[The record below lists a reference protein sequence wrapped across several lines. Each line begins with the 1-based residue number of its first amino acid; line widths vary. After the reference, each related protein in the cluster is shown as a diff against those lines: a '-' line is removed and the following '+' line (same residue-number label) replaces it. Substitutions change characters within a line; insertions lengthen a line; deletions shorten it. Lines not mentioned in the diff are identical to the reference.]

1 MLSRTELFVYLQG
14 REVHVVV
21 CGFGDR
27 RKQTVVAHSMVSYH
41 GRFQS

>member
-21 CGFGDR
+21 CGFGGWE
-27 RKQTVVAHSMVSYH
+27 KPIVVAYSMVS
-41 GRFQS
+41 